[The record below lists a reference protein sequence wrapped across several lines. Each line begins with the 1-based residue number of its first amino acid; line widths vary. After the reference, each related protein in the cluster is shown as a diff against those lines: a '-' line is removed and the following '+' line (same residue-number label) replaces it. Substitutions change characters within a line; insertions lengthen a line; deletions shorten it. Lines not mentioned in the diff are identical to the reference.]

1 VEIVVGRVGR
11 AHGIRGEVRIE
22 TRTDSVDR
30 RFAVGAVVRADR
42 DGQATTLTVRA
53 ARPHSGALLV
63 RFSEIADRT
72 AAEALGGAILYADV
86 PADERPDDTEEYY
99 DRQLVGL
106 EARTPAGDA
115 IGEVADVVHLP
126 GQDVL
131 VIRKPSGDE
140 AMVPFVQALVPTVD
154 VDAGTVIID
163 DRPGLLEEA

>member
-1 VEIVVGRVGR
+1 VDIVVGRVGR
-11 AHGIRGEVRIE
+11 AHGVRGEVRVE
-22 TRTDSVDR
+22 TRTDSIDR

-42 DGQATTLTVRA
+42 DGHPTALTVRA
-53 ARPHSGALLV
+53 ARPHAGGLLV
-63 RFSEIADRT
+63 RFDEVADRT
-72 AAEALGGAILYADV
+72 AAEALGGATLYADV
-86 PADERPDDTEEYY
+86 PDDERPDDADEYY

-106 EARTPAGDA
+106 EARTPDGES

-126 GQDVL
+126 GQEVL

-140 AMVPFVQALVPTVD
+140 AMVPFVHALVPTVD